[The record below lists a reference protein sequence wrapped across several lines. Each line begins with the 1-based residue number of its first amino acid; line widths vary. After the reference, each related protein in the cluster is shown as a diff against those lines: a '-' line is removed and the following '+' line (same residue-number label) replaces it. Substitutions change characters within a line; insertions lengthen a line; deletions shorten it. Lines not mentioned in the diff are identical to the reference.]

1 MFPFRWLQYSIY
13 HLNLFWSKQDPDI
26 PSFTNIYFFFRVS
39 SFLRSLFNLW
49 FQRIYVKSNSIPRDT
64 KFKQQ
69 KWSITQHPSPENL
82 VSPFSLV
89 RNFSIVSRKRGSRE
103 RKEGRH
109 RGWEED
115 GREWRIE
122 IYRFIGNRLR
132 HGRVGGPFM
141 KLPLRNIPLWK
152 RLTPNRSLLFP
163 SPPPTPRSAN
173 GTKREKLARAITEI
187 TDDPTLANQNFP
199 VSSAIASLALF
210 TIYCR
215 QNAADFERR
224 WRNEGGGGDSR
235 AAISGLG
242 QGKQVRR

>member
-122 IYRFIGNRLR
+122 IYHFIGNRLR

-152 RLTPNRSLLFP
+152 RLTPNRSLLFSSP
-163 SPPPTPRSAN
+163 PPPTPRSAN
-173 GTKREKLARAITEI
+173 GTKREGARETSASYYWNYGRS
-187 TDDPTLANQNFP
+187 DARKSKFP
-199 VSSAIASLALF
+199 RFFCHRIPRIVYDLLPAK
-210 TIYCR
+210 
-215 QNAADFERR
+215 RR
-224 WRNEGGGGDSR
+224 RFR
-235 AAISGLG
+235 AALKKRGGRGRLKG
-242 QGKQVRR
+242 GH